1 MQEEM
6 GSIMSTV
13 SRDFDAPGDS
23 GKAPSSAEDIALV
36 ERADQATGWQLAERG
51 PFWDALTLH
60 EVRVM
65 KSYRPSLLLAQT
77 AAATLRSGIFH
88 VLSRTEG
95 SSGQSTRLSEKDVF
109 WDGIV
114 SITLT
119 RDNEGE

>member
-6 GSIMSTV
+6 ESIMTTV
-13 SRDFDAPGDS
+13 SRDFDAPGDPDKTPTES
-23 GKAPSSAEDIALV
+23 NPVSAEESALV
-36 ERADQATGWQLAERG
+36 ERADRATGWQLAERG
-51 PFWDALTLH
+51 AFWHALALH

-77 AAATLRSGIFH
+77 AAASIRSGVFH

-95 SSGQSTRLSEKDVF
+95 LGKGARLGEKDVF

-114 SITLT
+114 
-119 RDNEGE
+119 